1 MSFQATQM
9 PTAQSPAGQ
18 MVQRQPAYTGNNQ
31 NMALINYITQIQ
43 FDFGAV
49 QLLKQECDRV
59 GITKPLLVTDAGV
72 KAAGILDIALA
83 ALTGLKVTIFDQ
95 TPSNPT
101 EAAVLAAS
109 ALYKAS
115 GCDGLI
121 AVGGGSAIDCAKG
134 VAIAATHD
142 QPLTTYATIEGGSLR
157 ITSAAAPLIAVPT
170 TSGTGSE
177 VARGAIIIVADGRKL
192 GFHSPHII
200 PKAAICDPELTFG
213 LPAKLTAATGMDA
226 IAHCMETF
234 MSAAFNPPADGIA
247 LDGLQRGWAHIERA
261 TRDGS
266 DREARMQ
273 LMSASMQGAMAFQKG
288 LGCVHSL
295 SHSLGGV
302 DPRLHHGTLNA
313 MFLPAVIRFN
323 ASVESIQK
331 ENRLQRMAHAMG
343 LTQGTDVAGAITEMS
358 ARLGLPAGLSSMGV
372 QAGNFEKIISGAMA
386 DHCHKTN
393 PRLATSADY
402 TELLEQSM

>member
-1 MSFQATQM
+1 
-9 PTAQSPAGQ
+9 
-18 MVQRQPAYTGNNQ
+18 
-31 NMALINYITQIQ
+31 MAFIYYVTQIQ

-49 QLLKQECDRV
+49 QLLKQECERV
-59 GITKPLLVTDAGV
+59 GITRPLIVTDPGV
-72 KAAGILDIALA
+72 KAAGILDKAVA
-83 ALTGLKVTIFDQ
+83 AIGGLPYAVFDQ

-101 EAAVLAAS
+101 EAAVRAAVDI
-109 ALYKAS
+109 YKAQ

-134 VAIAATHD
+134 VAIAATHEG
-142 QPLTTYATIEGGSLR
+142 PLTHYATIEGGSPR
-157 ITSAAAPLIAVPT
+157 ITEKAAPLIAVPT

-177 VARGAIIIVADGRKL
+177 VARGAIIIVDDHRKL
-192 GFHSPHII
+192 GFHSWHLV
-200 PKAAICDPELTFG
+200 PKTAICDPELTMG
-213 LPAKLTAATGMDA
+213 LPPRLTAATGMDA

-247 LDGLQRGWAHIERA
+247 LDGLERGWAHIARA
-261 TRDGS
+261 TQDGS
-266 DREARMQ
+266 DREARKN

-313 MFLPAVIRFN
+313 MFLPAVVRFN
-323 ASVESIQK
+323 AAAESVKK
-331 ENRLQRMAHAMG
+331 ERRLERMAHAMG
-343 LTQGTDVAGAITEMS
+343 LASADDIPEAIRDMN
-358 ARLGLPAGLSSMGV
+358 ARLGLPKGLGEMGV
-372 QAGNFEKIISGAMA
+372 QRSDFDKIIQNALA

-393 PRLATSADY
+393 PREANPQDY
-402 TELLEQSM
+402 REMLEASM

>member
-1 MSFQATQM
+1 MS
-9 PTAQSPAGQ
+9 
-18 MVQRQPAYTGNNQ
+18 
-31 NMALINYITQIQ
+31 LIYYVTQIQ
-43 FDFGAV
+43 FDFGAIK
-49 QLLKQECDRV
+49 LLKEECARV
-59 GITKPLLVTDAGV
+59 GITRPLVVTDAGV
-72 KAAGILDIALA
+72 KAAGVLQKALDV
-83 ALTGLKVTIFDQ
+83 LTGMPVTVFDQ

-101 EAAVLAAS
+101 EAAVMAAA
-109 ALYKAS
+109 ALYKSS

-134 VAIAATHD
+134 VAIAATHEG
-142 QPLTTYATIEGGSLR
+142 PLTTYATIEGGSAK
-157 ITSAAAPLIAVPT
+157 ITERAAPLIAVPT

-177 VARGAIIIVADGRKL
+177 VARGAIIIVDDHRKL
-192 GFHSPHII
+192 GFHSWHLV

-247 LDGLQRGWAHIERA
+247 LDGLERGWAHIERA

-266 DREARMQ
+266 DREARLN

-313 MFLPAVIRFN
+313 MFLPAVVTFN
-323 ASVESIQK
+323 SGAESVQRDK
-331 ENRLQRMAHAMG
+331 RLARMARAMG
-343 LTQGTDVAGAITEMS
+343 LASAGDIQEAIRDMNG
-358 ARLGLPAGLSSMGV
+358 RLGLPSGLKAMGV
-372 QAGNFEKIISGAMA
+372 ETSMFGKIIEGALA

-393 PRLATSADY
+393 PRLASVADY
-402 TELLEQSM
+402 ERMLETSM

>member
-1 MSFQATQM
+1 
-9 PTAQSPAGQ
+9 
-18 MVQRQPAYTGNNQ
+18 
-31 NMALINYITQIQ
+31 MAFIYYVTQIQ
-43 FDFGAV
+43 FEFGAIK
-49 QLLKQECDRV
+49 LLKQECERV
-59 GITKPLLVTDAGV
+59 GITRPLIITDPGV
-72 KAAGILDIALA
+72 KAAGILQKALD
-83 ALTGLKVTIFDQ
+83 ALPGMYVTVFDQ

-101 EAAVLAAS
+101 EAAVRAAADVYTS
-109 ALYKAS
+109 S

-134 VAIAATHD
+134 VAIAATHEG
-142 QPLTTYATIEGGSLR
+142 PLTTYATIEGGSLK
-157 ITSAAAPLIAVPT
+157 ITDRAAPLIAVPT

-177 VARGAIIIVADGRKL
+177 VARGAIIIVDDHRKL
-192 GFHSPHII
+192 GFHSWHIV
-200 PKAAICDPELTFG
+200 PKAAICDPELTLG
-213 LPAKLTAATGMDA
+213 LPARLTAATGMDA

-247 LDGLQRGWAHIERA
+247 LDGLERGWAHIERA

-266 DREARMQ
+266 DREARFH

-313 MFLPAVIRFN
+313 MFLPAVVGFN
-323 ASVESIQK
+323 ASVASVQK
-331 ENRLQRMAHAMG
+331 EKRLERMAHAMG
-343 LTQGTDVAGAITEMS
+343 LRSGGDIAQAITDMN
-358 ARLGLPAGLSSMGV
+358 ARLGLPDGLAAMGV
-372 QAGNFEKIISGAMA
+372 QTAAFDKIIQGALA

-393 PRLATSADY
+393 PRIATADDY
-402 TELLEQSM
+402 QGLLEQSM